1 MSRSRRK
8 SFSLGLGAEDMTVVD
23 LATRRPLTSLPLA
36 AYVPGVAHIAHAD
49 WQPLIA
55 ALVAQADLA
64 EGADLQVTV
73 SDVWSRYWMF
83 SVPAGVNTLDE
94 LQALAAARFETLF
107 GIAPEGWQ
115 LMADWKASGDIMACA
130 LPVRLIEALQT
141 EAEQKGWRVRSI
153 QPSLVRLLGAW
164 MKQIPDE
171 AWVACYGRH
180 SLTLLRVAEGEV
192 CHVRRHPF
200 AAPPDASN
208 LQALLEVEMLRLG
221 HMPPETLCV
230 LGMAPS
236 FDTVVKVAGMR
247 VNQARRGGGAP
258 GHTSESLMLGL
269 QGIAE

>member
-64 EGADLQVTV
+64 DGADLQVTV
-73 SDVWSRYWMF
+73 SDVWSRSWMF
-83 SVPAGVNTLDE
+83 SVPVGVNTLDE
-94 LQALAAARFETLF
+94 LQALAAARFEALF

-130 LPVRLIEALQT
+130 LPMRLLEALQS
-141 EAEQKGWRVRSI
+141 EAGQKGWRVRSI

-164 MKQIPDE
+164 MKQIPDD
-171 AWVACYGRH
+171 AWVACYGLH
-180 SLTLLRVAEGEV
+180 SMTLVRVAEGEV
-192 CHVRRHPF
+192 RHIRRHPF
-200 AAPPDASN
+200 LVPPDASV
-208 LQALLEVEMLRLG
+208 LQSLVEVEMLRLG
-221 HMPPETLCV
+221 QVAPEALCV
-230 LGMAPS
+230 LGMTPS
-236 FDTVVKVAGMR
+236 FDAGVKVAGMR
-247 VNQARRGGGAP
+247 LIQARRGGTSP
-258 GHTSESLMLGL
+258 GTLSESLMLGL